1 MQINETEE
9 LTVEQINDEVF
20 DLETLITEGTDAY
33 VPLKFKYPNTDKT
46 VGVYIK
52 PVTSQEFVN
61 ATRLGE
67 NNIFINVVAMAL
79 FGQNKKQIPIEIIQ
93 KLPAGVVIEL
103 YKKIA
108 EISGIPTEQNDEVN
122 KEMVDKLMGF

>member
-1 MQINETEE
+1 MDKEIQVEPVNEE
-9 LTVEQINDEVF
+9 LF

-33 VPLKFKYPNTDKT
+33 VPLKFKYPNTDKI

-79 FGQNKKQIPIEIIQ
+79 FGQNKKQIPIEIIE

-108 EISGIPTEQNDEVN
+108 EISGIPTEQNEEVN